1 MSNFTVINAEQ
12 RSPEWLK
19 ARAGRLTGSRAA
31 LVTVKGK
38 GDKESIQRRDYRLQL
53 VSERI
58 TGEAQENFYFNS
70 DMQRG
75 IDLEPVAFARYES
88 LTGELVRRTGFL
100 SHNEL
105 MIGCSLDGDIGEF
118 SGIIELKCP
127 KMATH
132 LGYLGN
138 PASLINE
145 YQNQVAHNLW
155 VTGAAFCDLISF
167 DDRLPRSKQMLRAR
181 VERYNAG
188 LDDYIAAATAFL
200 LEVDDVYNQIMRED
214 AA

>member
-1 MSNFTVINAEQ
+1 MRSFTVINAEQ

-31 LVTVKGK
+31 VVTVKGK
-38 GDKESIQRRDYRLQL
+38 GGNESVQRRDYRLQL

-75 IDLEPVAFARYES
+75 IDLEPVAFARYEA

-105 MIGCSLDGDIGEF
+105 MIGCSLDGDIGDF
-118 SGIIELKCP
+118 SGILELKCP

-132 LGYLGN
+132 LGYLGS
-138 PASLINE
+138 PSTLISE
-145 YQNQVAHNLW
+145 YANQVAHNLW

-167 DDRLPRSKQMLRAR
+167 DDRMPKSKQMLRVR

-188 LDDYIAAATAFL
+188 LDDYVAAATVFL
-200 LEVDDVYNQIMRED
+200 LEVDEVYGQIMRED

>member
-1 MSNFTVINAEQ
+1 
-12 RSPEWLK
+12 
-19 ARAGRLTGSRAA
+19 
-31 LVTVKGK
+31 VKGK